1 MPEARVFLPPTEVG
15 PDEFLAAAIAE
26 AALAGAA
33 AGVRRFEGSARHFV
47 FDVQLTDGR
56 RVVVRLGQPEHRAA
70 IRNAA
75 LWSDRL
81 KPLGVP
87 LPKLLARDLTSE
99 FPSLILERLEG
110 EPLLGLVDRLKPP
123 VLGLIAG
130 SLAEMQHK
138 VATLKSADRYGWA
151 AEPEAAPY
159 VRWSD
164 VLAQELAEARGL
176 IQAAGLMDEAMVDA
190 VERRFARLAASLD
203 GIPALA
209 FIAEPPTRDAI
220 VTEAGRFSGL
230 VDVDRMG
237 WGDPRF
243 VIARTLFDLLD
254 GDKPVGFAE
263 AWLALA
269 GATADAGFW
278 LYVAIAG
285 VATMAEYGAGG
296 RQFRIGDRD
305 RLDRI
310 LRRILARID
319 RPEAS

>member
-1 MPEARVFLPPTEVG
+1 MFLPPTEVG

-26 AALAGAA
+26 AALNGAA
-33 AGVRRFEGSARHFV
+33 AGVRRFEGSARHHV
-47 FDVQLTDGR
+47 FDVQLTDAR
-56 RVVVRLGQPEHRAA
+56 RVVVRLGQPEHRDA

-75 LWSDRL
+75 RWSDRL

-87 LPKLLARDLTSE
+87 LPRILARDLTLE

-110 EPLLGLVDRLKPP
+110 EPLIGLIDKLTPS

-138 VATLKSADRYGWA
+138 VATGLKGAERYGWA
-151 AEPEAAPY
+151 SEPEAAPY

-164 VLAQELAEARGL
+164 VLAQELAEARVA
-176 IQAAGLMDEAMVDA
+176 IQSAGLMDEGLVDA
-190 VERRFARLAASLD
+190 VERRFARHAGSLD
-203 GIPALA
+203 AIPALA

-243 VIARTLFDLLD
+243 VIARTLIDLMD
-254 GDKPVGFAE
+254 REKPTGFAD

-269 GATADAGFW
+269 GAHADSVFW

-285 VATMAEYGAGG
+285 VAVMADYGAGG

-305 RLDRI
+305 RLDGI
-310 LRRILARID
+310 LRRVLARID
-319 RPEAS
+319 RPGGL